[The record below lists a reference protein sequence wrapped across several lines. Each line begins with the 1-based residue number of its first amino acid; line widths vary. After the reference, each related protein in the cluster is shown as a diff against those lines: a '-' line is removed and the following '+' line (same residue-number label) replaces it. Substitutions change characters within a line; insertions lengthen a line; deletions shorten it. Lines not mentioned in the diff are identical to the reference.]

1 MIIHSLL
8 QQMQND
14 GFGTVGTDLQ
24 IGVLPVLANGNPRN
38 GIAITPRGA
47 TVTRVQIEIQSV
59 DFYARNTNPLL
70 ASQTAQEI
78 LEYLKESFGDI
89 CELPPLTGVTTESYR
104 NVTITPTS
112 SVEYVGVDDNNG
124 TSFVVSGEIRYE
136 LNN

>member
-8 QQMQND
+8 QQMEDD

-59 DFYARNTNPLL
+59 DFYVRNTNPLA

-78 LEYLKESFGDI
+78 LEYLKESFSEV
-89 CELPPLTGVTTESYR
+89 CSLPALTGVTTETFSS
-104 NVTITPTS
+104 VTIEPTS

-124 TSFVVSGEIRYE
+124 TSFVVSGDVRYIKD
-136 LNN
+136 

>member
-1 MIIHSLL
+1 M
-8 QQMQND
+8 
-14 GFGTVGTDLQ
+14 
-24 IGVLPVLANGNPRN
+24 
-38 GIAITPRGA
+38 
-47 TVTRVQIEIQSV
+47 QIEIQSV

-78 LEYLKESFGDI
+78 LEYLRESFGDI